1 MNTKYLTHITK
12 QDEEPPIACMTFH
25 SNLFLGKTSMT
36 LAPTKAQFTLHEPI
50 PITPL
55 FGITGLNLCLF

>member
-1 MNTKYLTHITK
+1 MAH
-12 QDEEPPIACMTFH
+12 MTLH
-25 SNLFLGKTSMT
+25 SNLFLGKTSMM

-55 FGITGLNLCLF
+55 FGIIGLSSCLF

>member
-1 MNTKYLTHITK
+1 MDIKHN
-12 QDEEPPIACMTFH
+12 
-25 SNLFLGKTSMT
+25 SNVAKLSMKSSHVTIQSNGFSKETSNNVG
-36 LAPTKAQFTLHEPI
+36 PHQNPFILHEPI